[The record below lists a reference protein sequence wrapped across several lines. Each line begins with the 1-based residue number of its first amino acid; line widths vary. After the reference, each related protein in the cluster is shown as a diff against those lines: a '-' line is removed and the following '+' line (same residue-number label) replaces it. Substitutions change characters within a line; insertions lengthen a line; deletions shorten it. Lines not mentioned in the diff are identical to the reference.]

1 VLTYFRSADGKI
13 EKRERFTPQDFGPDP
28 KVLHWIDLDSPTP
41 EEARVLQD
49 PFHFHPLAIEDC
61 LEDLNY
67 PKVDDYDTYILV
79 VVHAVEFDEESGEF
93 KTRELDMFVGPNYL
107 VTHHEGPL
115 KPITTARELCVR
127 GYNLALPRGVDF
139 LTHQI
144 LDQLFENYVPNLN
157 LLEERIETIQS
168 DVFEASPTDILEEI
182 FDLKRDVNQLRRIC
196 APERELV
203 HRLSRGEFTAIG
215 PKATVYFRDIYDNL
229 YRVVDATYQYHDMIQ
244 GLLDAHLSV
253 VSNRLNETMKRL
265 AAMGAVFAAVTVIA
279 GIYGMNF
286 EHMPELKWRF
296 GYPLALGLMVV
307 VSGALLYYFRRKEW
321 I

>member
-1 VLTYFRSADGKI
+1 VITYFRSTNGKI
-13 EKRERFTPQDFGPDP
+13 EKRDRFTPEDLTPDP
-28 KVLHWIDLDSPTP
+28 KVLHWIDLDTPTP
-41 EEARVLQD
+41 EESRILEE
-49 PFHFHPLAIEDC
+49 PFRFHPLAIKDC
-61 LEDLNY
+61 LEDICY
-67 PKVDDYDTYILV
+67 PKVDDYETYVLV
-79 VVHAVEFDEESGEF
+79 VVHAVNFHETSGEF

-107 VTHHEGPL
+107 LTHHEGPMG
-115 KPITTARELCVR
+115 PITIAQELCVR

-144 LDQLFENYVPNLN
+144 LDRLFDDYLPNLD
-157 LLEERIETIQS
+157 LVEERIEKIQS
-168 DVFEASPTDILEEI
+168 EVFEATPEDILDQI

-203 HRLSRGEFTAIG
+203 HRLSRGEFPVIG
-215 PKATVYFRDIYDNL
+215 PKASVYFRDIYDNL

-265 AAMGAVFAAVTVIA
+265 AAIGAMFAAVTVIA

-296 GYPLALGLMVV
+296 GYAFAVGLMAVA
-307 VSGALLYYFRRKEW
+307 SAGLLYWFRRKEW

>member
-1 VLTYFRSADGKI
+1 MLTYFRCVDGHI
-13 EKRERFTPQDFGPDP
+13 EQPPEFNAERLNEHPEAF
-28 KVLHWIDLDSPTP
+28 HWIDLEDPNVK
-41 EEARVLQD
+41 EATILED

-67 PKVDDYDTYILV
+67 PKVDDYDTYILI
-79 VVHAVEFDEESGEF
+79 VVHAVEFDEKSGEF
-93 KTRELDMFVGPNYL
+93 MTRELDMFVGPNYL

-115 KPITTARELCVR
+115 KPITTAQELCVR

-168 DVFEASPTDILEEI
+168 DVFEAIPTDILEEI

-203 HRLSRGEFTAIG
+203 HRLSRGEFTVIG
-215 PKATVYFRDIYDNL
+215 PKASVYFRDIYDNL

-286 EHMPELKWRF
+286 EHMPELKWRY
-296 GYPLALGLMVV
+296 GYPLALGLMVLA
-307 VSGALLYYFRRKEW
+307 SGALLYYFRRKEW

>member
-1 VLTYFRSADGKI
+1 MDGRI
-13 EKRERFTPQDFGPDP
+13 EKRERFTPPDLTPDP
-28 KVLHWIDLDSPTP
+28 KVFHWIDLDSPTP
-41 EEARVLQD
+41 EEAHLLED

-61 LEDLNY
+61 LVDVNY
-67 PKVDDYDTYILV
+67 PKVDDYDAYILI
-79 VVHAVEFDEESGEF
+79 VVHAVHFDEKSGEF
-93 KTRELDMFVGPNYL
+93 TTRELDMFVGPNYL
-107 VTHHEGPL
+107 VTHHEGPMA
-115 KPITTARELCVR
+115 PISTAQELCTR

-139 LTHQI
+139 LAHQI
-144 LDQLFENYVPNLN
+144 LDQLFEQYLPNVD
-157 LLEERIETIQS
+157 LLENRIEAVQS
-168 DVFEASPTDILEEI
+168 EVFEGTPEDILDQI

-203 HRLSRGEFTAIG
+203 HRLSRGEFPVIG

-286 EHMPELKWRF
+286 EHMPELHWRH
-296 GYPLALGLMVV
+296 GYPVALGLMAFI
-307 VSGALLYYFRRKEW
+307 SAGLLWWFRRKQW